1 MAQARLADPIAT
13 DPTPAVAPLLWT
25 DHLGVHF
32 EDRPALDD
40 VSVAFYP
47 GQTTSLVGPN
57 GAGKSTLLRC
67 LDGLLEPTHGAVYL
81 GGEQVHRPSSRIAYV
96 PQRSEVDWTFP
107 ISVLEVVL
115 MGRSLRRSRFRPL
128 PAADH
133 AAALRALETVAMQR
147 FAHVQIGALSGGQ
160 QQRVF
165 LARALVQDAEVYLL
179 DEPFTG
185 VDVPSQSLILEV
197 LRQLCETG
205 KTVVFATHDLAMAAE
220 SADNCLLLNRRVVAS
235 GPPREVLTAENLRAT
250 FGGAALAPLAG
261 ASRP

>member
-1 MAQARLADPIAT
+1 MAQALLTDPII
-13 DPTPAVAPLLWT
+13 TPSTPVAEPLLHT
-25 DHLGVHF
+25 DHLSVHF
-32 EDRPALDD
+32 EDRSALED
-40 VSVAFYP
+40 VSVAFYR

-81 GGEQVHRPSSRIAYV
+81 NGEQVQRPSSRIAYV

-107 ISVLEVVL
+107 ISVLDVVL
-115 MGRSLRRSRFRPL
+115 MGRSLRRSRFQPL
-128 PAADH
+128 PATDRE
-133 AAALRALETVAMQR
+133 AAQQALETVAMQR
-147 FAHVQIGALSGGQ
+147 FAKVQIGALSGGQ

-185 VDVPSQSLILEV
+185 VDVPSQSLILGV

-205 KTVVFATHDLAMAAE
+205 KTVIFATHDLAMAAE
-220 SADNCLLLNRRVVAS
+220 SADNCLMLNRKVVAR
-235 GPPREVLTAENLRAT
+235 GLPQDVLTAENLQAT
-250 FGGAALAPLAG
+250 FGGAALVPHAS
-261 ASRP
+261 ASR